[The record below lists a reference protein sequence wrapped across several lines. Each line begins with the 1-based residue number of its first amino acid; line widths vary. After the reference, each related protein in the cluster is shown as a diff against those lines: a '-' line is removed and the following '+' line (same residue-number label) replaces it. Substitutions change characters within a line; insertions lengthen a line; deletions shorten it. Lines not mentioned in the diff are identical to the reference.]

1 MQYGFLGVTGLSL
14 DSKTSIDLETDETEG
29 FYINSIDN
37 ESGAYNAG
45 IQVGDIIKSIDGIKI
60 SKFSDLK
67 GYLNTKRPNDI
78 VEVKLISNDDIKT
91 VKVQLNKNERISFY
105 LIGILKNLN
114 QEEVKKRKIE
124 NGVKIYQFNDSYK
137 SYWNE
142 YGINEND
149 IITKINGININSID
163 DIDKIVKS
171 RNYYDPIS
179 IEILTSQNK
188 IERFNFR

>member
-1 MQYGFLGVTGLSL
+1 M
-14 DSKTSIDLETDETEG
+14 
-29 FYINSIDN
+29 
-37 ESGAYNAG
+37 
-45 IQVGDIIKSIDGIKI
+45 
-60 SKFSDLK
+60 
-67 GYLNTKRPNDI
+67 
-78 VEVKLISNDDIKT
+78 EVKLISNDEIKT

-114 QEEVKKRKIE
+114 EEE

-149 IITKINGININSID
+149 IITRINGIDINSIN

-179 IEILTSQNK
+179 IEILTNQNK

>member
-1 MQYGFLGVTGLSL
+1 M
-14 DSKTSIDLETDETEG
+14 ETDETEG
-29 FYINSIDN
+29 FYINSIDI
-37 ESGAYNAG
+37 ESGAYDAG

-149 IITKINGININSID
+149 KLL
-163 DIDKIVKS
+163 KLMV
-171 RNYYDPIS
+171 
-179 IEILTSQNK
+179 
-188 IERFNFR
+188 